1 MPGSL
6 SPGSVPLPIRVGRA
20 PDLLSAGTMPTT
32 RRVMLIR
39 HAEEPD
45 KDAGIQGVDE
55 QGHPDQDALSVRG
68 WQRAGAL
75 VRLFVPQHAGV
86 NANHRLLAPPVA
98 LFAATDPY
106 KSHRPLCTVLPLA
119 RLLGLQVDTRFGSD
133 SSVTALLTTALAY
146 RGPVLLCWR
155 HQAMSD
161 IAQALCGRA
170 RRWNEARYDLVWV
183 FERQGEAWQL
193 TEVPQ
198 RVLDGDG

>member
-1 MPGSL
+1 
-6 SPGSVPLPIRVGRA
+6 
-20 PDLLSAGTMPTT
+20 
-32 RRVMLIR
+32 MLIR

-55 QGHPDQDALSVRG
+55 RGHPDQDALSVRG

-75 VRLFVPQHAGV
+75 ARLFAPNGSNGSHQK
-86 NANHRLLAPPVA
+86 LLAPPVA
-98 LFAATDPY
+98 IFAATDAW
-106 KSHRPLCTVLPLA
+106 KSHRPLCTVQPLA
-119 RLLGLQVDTRFGSD
+119 RLLGIAVDTRFGSEGG
-133 SSVTALLTTALAY
+133 VTALLTAVLAC

-155 HQAMSD
+155 HQAMGD
-161 IAQALCGRA
+161 IAQALCGARAA
-170 RRWNEARYDLVWV
+170 RRWPDGRYDLGWV